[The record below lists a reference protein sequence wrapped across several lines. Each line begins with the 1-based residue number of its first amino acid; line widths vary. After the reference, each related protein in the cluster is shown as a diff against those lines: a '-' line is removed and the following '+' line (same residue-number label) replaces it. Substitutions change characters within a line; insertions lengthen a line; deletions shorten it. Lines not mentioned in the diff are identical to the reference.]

1 MKRRYVLKNR
11 NRFIVSLAIVFLAI
25 FVSISTNNA
34 YGYKEHTYQT
44 ITVMNGDTLWSIA
57 RKFNKKGDIRHYI
70 YNLQKLNNL
79 KDSSIIE
86 GSQLKVIVE

>member
-1 MKRRYVLKNR
+1 MKRRYVLKNAK
-11 NRFIVSLAIVFLAI
+11 RFVFSLVIVFSAI
-25 FVSISTNNA
+25 FVLISTNNT

-57 RKFNKKGDIRHYI
+57 QKFNKKGDIRDYI
-70 YNLQKLNNL
+70 YNLKKLNNL

-86 GSQLKVIVE
+86 GSQLIVIVE